1 MRSQALQ
8 RISLRW
14 LPDAAFEDTVTIALN
29 VGGYFIDLRV
39 TTQGSSIQWSR
50 AGERIILK
58 EEPLTCR
65 WTHIIDS
72 LDLTVPDEAYF
83 VKLENGDDLEI
94 GSTPCPHKDGA
105 VAAYEEVWRDI
116 TANMQAGDQ
125 SWILQSSDGTTFI
138 GKVGSIYL
146 AIKKDMDGTF
156 AARKEELNGT
166 WRVSFESEGQG
177 LPQVTQVLKEFE
189 VKGRDWAVGHK
200 AVIAGIEY
208 EVRGFSIS

>member
-1 MRSQALQ
+1 ML
-8 RISLRW
+8 
-14 LPDAAFEDTVTIALN
+14 
-29 VGGYFIDLRV
+29 
-39 TTQGSSIQWSR
+39 TTS
-50 AGERIILK
+50 AV
-58 EEPLTCR
+58 TCR

-94 GSTPCPHKDGA
+94 GSTPCPHKDNA
-105 VAAYEEVWRDI
+105 VTAYEEVWRDI

-138 GKVGSIYL
+138 GKVGTIYL
-146 AIKKDMDGTF
+146 AIKKDVDGMFT
-156 AARKEELNGT
+156 ARKEELDGT
-166 WRVSFESEGQG
+166 WRVSFESEGHA
-177 LPQVTQVLKEFE
+177 LPQVSQVLKEFE
-189 VKGRDWAVGHK
+189 VEGRDWAVGQK